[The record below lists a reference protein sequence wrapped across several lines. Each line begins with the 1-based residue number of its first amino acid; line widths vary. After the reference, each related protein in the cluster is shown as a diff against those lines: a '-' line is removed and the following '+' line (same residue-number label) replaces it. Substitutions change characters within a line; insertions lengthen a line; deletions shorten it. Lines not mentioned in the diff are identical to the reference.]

1 MTVYARSD
9 VASVALSAAHGGCG
23 KSHSRPAPGGEP
35 VEVWGLTCP
44 SCEDHLRSDSLW
56 SSTATSIPETP
67 DEVASREANEKR
79 TSREQQ
85 ERNVDVMEKLGTLP
99 DAMRAIGPD
108 MAQALLAALAPF
120 LAAAQ
125 NASPAPSAVPLMT
138 PEPEGDA
145 ESTSEPEDAPRDIE
159 SLSTQ
164 ELKDLAKRLGL
175 PVRRSRE
182 DQMATLKEHFKR

>member
-23 KSHSRPAPGGEP
+23 NVHTRPAPGGEP
-35 VEVWGLTCP
+35 IETWGLTCP
-44 SCEDHLRSDSLW
+44 SCEDHLRHDSLW
-56 SSTATSIPETP
+56 ASTATSIPETP
-67 DEVASREANEKR
+67 DEVQAREANEKR

-99 DAMRAIGPD
+99 DAMRSIGPD

-120 LAAAQ
+120 IAAAQ
-125 NASPAPSAVPLMT
+125 AIPQAPAMASLTA
-138 PEPEGDA
+138 
-145 ESTSEPEDAPRDIE
+145 SEPEDEVPSARQPEDAPTDIE
-159 SLSTQ
+159 SLSAT
-164 ELKDLAKRLGL
+164 ELKELAKNYGL

-182 DQMATLKEHFKR
+182 DQLNDLREHFAR